1 MVRPESTP
9 PVAEVLARVK
19 SVGASLKVKWT
30 VVELAATLTSWL
42 SMVTD
47 AVGVTVST
55 VKLPVSAA
63 VPALPLSSCYQL
75 LLTEDIGQVLMSVP
89 ALAVKVAV

>member
-1 MVRPESTP
+1 M
-9 PVAEVLARVK
+9 K

-30 VVELAATLTSWL
+30 VVELAATLTSAWL
-42 SMVTD
+42 SMVTA

-63 VPALPLSSCYQL
+63 VPALPLSSCQL
-75 LLTEDIGQVLMSVP
+75 LLTEDIGGADVGAGVGGEGGGVVGPVDHGQ
-89 ALAVKVAV
+89 AGEHAAG

>member
-1 MVRPESTP
+1 ME
-9 PVAEVLARVK
+9 
-19 SVGASLKVKWT
+19 
-30 VVELAATLTSWL
+30 ELAATLTSWL

-63 VPALPLSSCYQL
+63 VPALPLSSCQL
-75 LLTEDIGQVLMSVP
+75 LSTETSAVLMSVP

>member
-1 MVRPESTP
+1 M
-9 PVAEVLARVK
+9 K

-55 VKLPVSAA
+55 SW
-63 VPALPLSSCYQL
+63 
-75 LLTEDIGQVLMSVP
+75 
-89 ALAVKVAV
+89 

>member
-1 MVRPESTP
+1 M
-9 PVAEVLARVK
+9 
-19 SVGASLKVKWT
+19 
-30 VVELAATLTSWL
+30 VELAATLTSWL

-63 VPALPLSSCYQL
+63 GRGVAVDL
-75 LLTEDIGQVLMSVP
+75 GAGLMSTGPIGGADVG
-89 ALAVKVAV
+89 AGVRGER

>member
-1 MVRPESTP
+1 MPSTMVRPESTP
-9 PVAEVLARVK
+9 PVAAVLARVK

-30 VVELAATLTSWL
+30 VEELAATLTSWL
-42 SMVTD
+42 SMMVTA

-63 VPALPLSSCYQL
+63 VPALRVVLVPVVVDG
-75 LLTEDIGQVLMSVP
+75 DIGGC
-89 ALAVKVAV
+89 

>member
-1 MVRPESTP
+1 MPLDHGQAGEHAAGCGGVGE
-9 PVAEVLARVK
+9 ELK

-30 VVELAATLTSWL
+30 VEELAATLTSWL
-42 SMVTD
+42 SMVTA

-63 VPALPLSSCYQL
+63 VPALPLSSCQL
-75 LLTEDIGQVLMSVP
+75 LLTVS
-89 ALAVKVAV
+89 AVRCRFRRWR